1 MMKKHFLLFLSATI
15 LSMTSCTKEA
25 TEALM
30 PEATGAAYDLYIVIP
45 EELKPVYGEDAL
57 GNKRQ
62 INQTPLYDSL
72 RAVFEYPMECTP
84 NGDEYFYVTNILPEH
99 FTRNIRTLGNVV
111 QLSIDPTNASDP
123 VVTMERD
130 KFARG
135 QVIVK
140 MYARDQQSLADYIMT
155 IQEGL
160 RNVFVKAEISR
171 AMHKLEKDNALQQE
185 DRLMKM
191 QNVSMLIPFAIKKAG
206 VGAKDK
212 NFFWVTDDYMD
223 KQSHLI
229 VYSVPYTDANI
240 FTLEGAV
247 AVRDSVL
254 KANIEGGT
262 DGSYMTTNK
271 KIVLPEYKAL
281 NVGGKYVGELRGMW
295 RMENGLMAGPF
306 VCHMRLD
313 ELNKRVVFA
322 EGFVYAPNDGKR
334 RLIRNLE
341 ASIYTLK
348 LPSDNMM
355 SEIEITME

>member
-1 MMKKHFLLFLSATI
+1 MKKLLFSCFAAIAL
-15 LSMTSCTKEA
+15 MTGCSNQA

-30 PEATGAAYDLYIVIP
+30 PDCTGAAYDLYIILP
-45 EELKPVYGEDAL
+45 DEYKPVYGEDAL
-57 GNKRQ
+57 GNKRK

-72 RAVFEYPMECTP
+72 YSIFEYPMECTP
-84 NGDEYFYVTNILPEH
+84 NGDEYFYVSTISPEY
-99 FTRNIRTLGNVV
+99 FLRGIRTLGNIV
-111 QLSIDPTNASDP
+111 QVNIDPDNSTDP
-123 VVTMERD
+123 IVTMERD

-155 IQEGL
+155 LQAGL
-160 RNVFVKAEISR
+160 RNVFVKAEINR
-171 AMHKLEKDNALQQE
+171 AMEKLQRDNALYQS
-185 DRLMKM
+185 DRLMKI
-191 QNVSMLIPFAIKKAG
+191 QNVSMLIPYAIKKPG
-206 VGAKDK
+206 VGASDST
-212 NFFWVTDDYMD
+212 FFWVTDDYAD
-223 KQSHLI
+223 RSSHLV

-240 FTLEGAV
+240 FSLEGAV
-247 AVRDSVL
+247 AARDSVM
-254 KANIEGGT
+254 KANIQGGEP
-262 DGSYMTTNK
+262 GSYMTTNK
-271 KIVLPEYKAL
+271 RVVLPEYKAL

-322 EGFVYAPNDGKR
+322 EGFVYAPQDGKR

-355 SEIEITME
+355 NEIEITME